1 MGVLIIK
8 DGEYP
13 EFTPEQEAMLTKL
26 AAMDDR
32 DIDTSDI
39 PELGDDFWRQA
50 QRGHFRHRE
59 QLTIGID
66 RAATTRRVS
75 TPSCA
80 APCSRKA
87 VAADACHKAPPRA
100 PSRFC

>member
-50 QRGHFRHRE
+50 QRSHFRHRE

-66 RAATTRRVS
+66 SDILHWLRQQGGDYQARLNAILRRAMQQES
-75 TPSCA
+75 GGG
-80 APCSRKA
+80 
-87 VAADACHKAPPRA
+87 
-100 PSRFC
+100 

>member
-26 AAMDDR
+26 AAMGER

-39 PELGDDFWRQA
+39 PELDYEIGRA
-50 QRGHFRHRE
+50 SCRE
-59 QLTIGID
+59 
-66 RAATTRRVS
+66 RV
-75 TPSCA
+75 
-80 APCSRKA
+80 
-87 VAADACHKAPPRA
+87 
-100 PSRFC
+100 

>member
-50 QRGHFRHRE
+50 RRGHFRRRE

-66 RAATTRRVS
+66 SDILHWLRQQGGDYQARLNAILRRAMQQES
-75 TPSCA
+75 GGG
-80 APCSRKA
+80 
-87 VAADACHKAPPRA
+87 
-100 PSRFC
+100 

>member
-50 QRGHFRHRE
+50 QCGHFRCRE

-66 RAATTRRVS
+66 SDILRWLRQQGGDYQARLNAILRRAMQQES
-75 TPSCA
+75 GSG
-80 APCSRKA
+80 
-87 VAADACHKAPPRA
+87 
-100 PSRFC
+100 

>member
-8 DGEYP
+8 DGKYP
-13 EFTPEQEAMLTKL
+13 EFTPEQEAMLAKL

-39 PELGDDFWRQA
+39 PE
-50 QRGHFRHRE
+50 
-59 QLTIGID
+59 
-66 RAATTRRVS
+66 

-80 APCSRKA
+80 ASCSRKA
-87 VAADACHKAPPRA
+87 VAADTCH
-100 PSRFC
+100 

>member
-13 EFTPEQEAMLTKL
+13 EFTPEQEAMLAKL

-39 PELGDDFWRQA
+39 PELGDDFWQQA
-50 QRGHFRHRE
+50 QRGHFRCRE

-66 RAATTRRVS
+66 SDILHWPRQQGGDYQARLNAILRRVMQQES
-75 TPSCA
+75 GGG
-80 APCSRKA
+80 
-87 VAADACHKAPPRA
+87 
-100 PSRFC
+100 